1 MIVHREIPMKKIL
14 LVILLF
20 IMMPAAAQEKRT
32 MQQEADDKKFQQ
44 GLFFISI
51 NEHQKALNEFFEYLD
66 IYIDGLHRAKAYRFI
81 AAIYFDNSQYI
92 KAVNV
97 YKRLFEEFPLT
108 DDGMYSL
115 FQIGI
120 CYNKMGFEND
130 AIKAFTQ
137 LLKEYP
143 DSNYAKDASTMLEL
157 LKIANN

>member
-1 MIVHREIPMKKIL
+1 MKKIL
-14 LVILLF
+14 LIILLLVTL
-20 IMMPAAAQEKRT
+20 PVAAQEKRT

-44 GLFFISI
+44 GLFFVSI
-51 NEHQKALNEFFEYLD
+51 NEHQKALNEFYEYLD
-66 IYIDGLHRAKAYRFI
+66 IYVDGLHRAKAYRFI
-81 AAIYFDNSQYI
+81 AAIYFDNSLYT
-92 KAVNV
+92 KAINV
-97 YKRLFEEFPLT
+97 YKRLFEEFPLK

-120 CYNKMGFEND
+120 CYNKMGYEDD

-137 LLKEYP
+137 LINEYP